1 MLDRLIAALESMFKA
16 FTGHAESPEKKELE
30 QTYQELQETLVRV
43 RQDLANA
50 IAKQEQLRQEE
61 SPELALQELIVSKLK
76 ERVEELE
83 NGLLSAHT
91 EKQMMM
97 SRNKDIG
104 SAMPE
109 QKALMIL
116 FVGILSLWLIIS
128 LGLLIAHLLH

>member
-16 FTGHAESPEKKELE
+16 FTGHAESPEKELE